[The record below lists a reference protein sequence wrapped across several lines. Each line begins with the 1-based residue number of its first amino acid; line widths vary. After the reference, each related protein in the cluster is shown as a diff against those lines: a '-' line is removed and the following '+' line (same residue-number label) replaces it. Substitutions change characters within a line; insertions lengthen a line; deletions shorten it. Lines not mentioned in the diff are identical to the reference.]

1 MQLVLILSALAPL
14 LVFSTIMS
22 YFVMIPITYYDN
34 KNNRDKYPSLYSKH
48 RGKTDYDLFM
58 MSVIETTNNYK
69 DAAKSFGSG
78 LYKFFVYVIP
88 FIALGVGAAAGAAWL
103 VFHVSKLVFATVFGQ
118 LPF

>member
-1 MQLVLILSALAPL
+1 MTLVLLMSALVAM
-14 LVFSTIMS
+14 LVFSTILS
-22 YFVMIPITYYDN
+22 YFIMIPITYCEN
-34 KNNRDKYPSLYSKH
+34 KSNRDRYKALY
-48 RGKTDYDLFM
+48 RNLQGKTDYDLFM

-88 FIALGVGAAAGAAWL
+88 FIAVGVGAAAGAAWL